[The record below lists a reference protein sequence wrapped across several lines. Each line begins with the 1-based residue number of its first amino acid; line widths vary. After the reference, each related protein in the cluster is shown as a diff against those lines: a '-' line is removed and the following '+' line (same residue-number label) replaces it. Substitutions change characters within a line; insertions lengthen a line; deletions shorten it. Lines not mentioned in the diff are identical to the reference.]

1 MNILMV
7 TNTFTPHVGGVAR
20 SIEAFTAE
28 YRQRGHRVLVVA
40 PEFALQ
46 PADEVDVVR
55 IPAIQNFNGSDFSVV
70 LPVPRFLTA
79 EIDAF
84 DPDVVHAHHP
94 FLLGA
99 TAARIAHFYDRPLV
113 FTHHTMYEQ
122 YTHYVPGDSP
132 AMKRFVVD
140 LATHYANLC
149 DSVIAPSQ
157 TIAAVLRHRG
167 VHVPIEVIP
176 TGVKLERFAS
186 GDRDRFRRKH
196 GIASNAFVVG
206 HVGRLAPEKNLAFL
220 ADAVAHFLLDCPEA
234 TFLIVGSGP
243 AQPVLQERLA
253 AQGLSDRLHLAG
265 TLDGEQLVDAYHAMD
280 AFVFASKSETQGMVL
295 AEAMAAGVPV
305 IALDAPGVREV
316 VRDGNNGRL
325 LAGAASAREFAVGID
340 WLRSRT
346 PDERARFVDG
356 ARSTANELSL
366 SRTADRNLALYAQL
380 TRDGRRDGREAYDL
394 WSATR
399 RLIETEWDLLRGLSE
414 ATGAAL
420 QSDRSIPDADT

>member
-1 MNILMV
+1 MNILMA

-20 SIEAFTAE
+20 STEAFTAE
-28 YRQRGHRVLVVA
+28 YRRRGHRVLVVA
-40 PEFALQ
+40 PGFDGQ

-55 IPAIQNFNGSDFSVV
+55 IPAIQNFNGSDFSVA

-79 EIDAF
+79 KIEAF

-99 TAARIAHFYDRPLV
+99 TAARVAHFYDRPLV

-132 AMKRFVVD
+132 GMKRFVVD

-149 DSVIAPSQ
+149 DCVIAPSE
-157 TIAAVLRHRG
+157 TIADVLRRRG
-167 VHVPIEVIP
+167 VHVPVEVIP
-176 TGVKLERFAS
+176 TGVRPERFAS
-186 GDRDRFRRKH
+186 GDRARFRRRH
-196 GIASNAFVVG
+196 GIPANAFVIG
-206 HVGRLAPEKNLAFL
+206 HVGRLAPEKNLGFL
-220 ADAVAHFLLDCPEA
+220 ADAVAHFLRDCPEA
-234 TFLIVGSGP
+234 SCLIVGSGP
-243 AQPVLQERLA
+243 VQPVLRERLA
-253 AQGLSDRLHLAG
+253 AQGLADRLHLAG
-265 TLDGEQLVDAYHAMD
+265 TLDGERLVDAYHAMD

-295 AEAMAAGVPV
+295 VEAMAAGVPV

-316 VRDGNNGRL
+316 VRDGDNGRL
-325 LAGAASAREFAVGID
+325 LPGAASARAFAAAID

-346 PDERARFVDG
+346 AGERARLADG
-356 ARSTANELSL
+356 ARGTANELSL
-366 SRTADRNLALYAQL
+366 SRTADRSLALYARL
-380 TRDGRRDGREAYDL
+380 TRDGRHNGREAYAL

-399 RLIETEWDLLRGLSE
+399 RLIETEWGLLKGLSE

-420 QSDRSIPDADT
+420 QSDRPIPDIDT

>member
-1 MNILMV
+1 MNILMA

-28 YRQRGHRVLVVA
+28 YRRRGHRVLVVA
-40 PEFALQ
+40 SEFDGQ

-79 EIDAF
+79 GIEAF

-140 LATHYANLC
+140 LATHFANLC
-149 DSVIAPSQ
+149 DSVIAPSG
-157 TIAAVLRHRG
+157 TIADVLRRRG
-167 VHVPIEVIP
+167 VRVPIEVIP
-176 TGVKLERFAS
+176 TGVPVERFAS
-186 GDRDRFRRKH
+186 GDRAGFRLRQ
-196 GIASNAFVVG
+196 GIRSNAFVVG

-220 ADAVAHFLLDCPEA
+220 SDAAVRFLHARPEA
-234 TFLIVGSGP
+234 EFLVVGSGP
-243 AQPVLQERLA
+243 MQPVLRERFA
-253 AQGLSDRLHLAG
+253 TQDLSARLHLAG
-265 TLDGEQLVDAYHAMD
+265 TLEGQHLADAYNAMD
-280 AFVFASKSETQGMVL
+280 AFAFSSKSETQGMVL
-295 AEAMAAGVPV
+295 AEAMAAGLPAV
-305 IALDAPGVREV
+305 ALDAPGVREV
-316 VRDGNNGRL
+316 VRDGDNGRL
-325 LAGAASAREFAVGID
+325 LAGTATAQEFAAAID
-340 WLRSRT
+340 WLRCRT
-346 PDERARFVDG
+346 AGERARLVDG
-356 ARSTANELSL
+356 ARGTAHELSL
-366 SRTADRNLALYAQL
+366 SRTADRSLALYSRLA
-380 TRDGRRDGREAYDL
+380 RHGRHDGSEAYQL

-399 RLIETEWDLLRGLSE
+399 RLIETEWNLLRGLSE

-420 QSDRSIPDADT
+420 QSDRAIPGVDT